1 MRAGDTRPAACGQK
15 QASPHKEV
23 ATGSLQSSSNI
34 SVFPLVVR
42 SLESLFPSAP
52 RLGGA
57 LGRLYRV
64 VLAVA
69 GGAFLF
75 LCLSVRFMAFDDDDS
90 PRSTSTWNQTLG
102 RRKADTHLPYPAEPD
117 VTAEKAQEP
126 RCASAELR
134 PCSLRDMTFRVH
146 HSQQRR
152 GAQGG
157 GGSCVQLP
165 PEANRCLAGP
175 NRFRTMRECEA
186 ACSRHST
193 PSPSKET
200 SAGTT
205 HSGSRRCNVGPS
217 FRPCALGH
225 RRSSNFVFEDGR
237 CVSLHGSC
245 TDGGFST
252 LRECRLACL
261 DERRW

>member
-1 MRAGDTRPAACGQK
+1 
-15 QASPHKEV
+15 
-23 ATGSLQSSSNI
+23 
-34 SVFPLVVR
+34 
-42 SLESLFPSAP
+42 
-52 RLGGA
+52 
-57 LGRLYRV
+57 
-64 VLAVA
+64 
-69 GGAFLF
+69 
-75 LCLSVRFMAFDDDDS
+75 MAFDDDDS

-186 ACSRHST
+186 ACSRRECLFHRT
-193 PSPSKET
+193 TDWLAP
-200 SAGTT
+200 SAGG
-205 HSGSRRCNVGPS
+205 GSAYWRQ
-217 FRPCALGH
+217 
-225 RRSSNFVFEDGR
+225 
-237 CVSLHGSC
+237 
-245 TDGGFST
+245 
-252 LRECRLACL
+252 
-261 DERRW
+261 